1 MNQKLNLRKRQVNQ
15 ANSLCGRITRGKW
28 IKKIPFG
35 LLEGL
40 MASDDIT
47 LKTWGLI
54 FKALQLK
61 PQRGSTKKDKQG
73 YKKHMNKRKLNVNLF
88 LTTIGY
94 PDGIPAE
101 LAERRWVLSIG
112 G

>member
-1 MNQKLNLRKRQVNQ
+1 MNLNLRNRQLNR
-15 ANSLCGRITRGKW
+15 ANSLCGRVTKGKW

-47 LKTWGLI
+47 LKTYGLI
-54 FKALQLK
+54 FKALELK

-73 YKKHMNKRKLNVNLF
+73 YKKHMNKRKFNVTQF
-88 LTTIGY
+88 LATIGY
-94 PDGIPAE
+94 PDGIPEE
-101 LAERRWVLSIG
+101 LASRRWVLNVG
-112 G
+112 C